1 MGRSGSMKQWCSG
14 SGHTDS
20 SRDEDYHPAIG
31 VVQVVIER
39 VRRRVHLVVQS
50 VYATYTCM

>member
-1 MGRSGSMKQWCSG
+1 MKQWYSG

-39 VRRRVHLVVQS
+39 VRRRVHLVVQP
-50 VYATYTCM
+50 VYATYICM